1 MVGNKGDKAGM
12 GKATAFDSGQSEGL
26 MQPASEAVAGLVP
39 EGPQQPQ
46 VVYRLAGDAYLL
58 VEYGEMVLDLNLR
71 IRVHSLEQAI
81 TSLQIEGLL
90 ETIPGVRSLLIKY
103 NGFQL
108 PLSKLLDTLQ
118 SIERELPRI
127 EEVEVPSRVV
137 HLPLAFHDRWTREA
151 IAEYMQS
158 VRAEG
163 PYLPDNVEFVAR
175 CNELENPEQVARYLQ
190 KTQLLVIGLGDVYLG
205 APCAVP
211 LDPRY
216 RLVVPKY
223 NPARMFTPEGAV
235 GIGGAFICIYPME
248 SPGGYQL
255 VGRTLP
261 IWNTWQTHPAFAE
274 APWLLRFFD
283 RIQFESV
290 SEAELVD
297 AREAMLNGGYA
308 LRIEDGVFKIK
319 EYNEFIDSVRDEAES
334 FKAKQQ
340 AAAERWTKGY

>member
-1 MVGNKGDKAGM
+1 MEEKRGL
-12 GKATAFDSGQSEGL
+12 DSVKSEGK

-39 EGPQQPQ
+39 EGPDQPQ

-58 VEYGEMVLDLNLR
+58 VEYGAMVLDLNLR
-71 IRVHSLEQAI
+71 IRVHSLEQAL
-81 TSLQIEGLL
+81 TSLHIEGLL

-103 NGFQL
+103 DPLQL
-108 PLSKLLDTLQ
+108 PLTKLLETLQ
-118 SIERELPRI
+118 SIEKDLPSI
-127 EEVEVPSRVV
+127 EEVEIPSRVI
-137 HLPLAFHDRWTREA
+137 HLPLAFHDTWTREA
-151 IAEYMQS
+151 IAEYMQA

-175 CNELENPEQVARYLQ
+175 CNALDDPDLVGTYLQ
-190 KTQLLVIGLGDVYLG
+190 KTQLLVLGLGDVYLG

-223 NPARMFTPEGAV
+223 NPARMSTPEGAV
-235 GIGGAFICIYPME
+235 GIGGAYICIYPME

-290 SEAELVD
+290 SEVELVA
-297 AREAMLNGGYA
+297 AREAVKNGEYA
-308 LRIEDGVFKIK
+308 FQIEAGVFKIK
-319 EYNEFIDSVRDEAES
+319 EYNAFMDSIRDEAEA
-334 FKAKQQ
+334 FKARQQ
-340 AAAERWTKGY
+340 AAVQRWTDGY